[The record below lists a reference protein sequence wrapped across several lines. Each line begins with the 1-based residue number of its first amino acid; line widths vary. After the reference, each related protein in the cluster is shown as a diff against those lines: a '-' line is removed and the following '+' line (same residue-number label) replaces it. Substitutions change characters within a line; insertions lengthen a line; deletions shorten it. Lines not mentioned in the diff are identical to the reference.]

1 MSADKLIIEGAKQNN
16 LRNIDLSLP
25 HNKFIVVTGV
35 SGSGKSSLAFDTIF
49 AEGQWR
55 FIESLSTYA
64 RLFLEKLDRPD
75 VDAIRNIRPA
85 IALEQRNPVK
95 GSRSTVGTATEIYDY
110 LRLLY
115 SKIAMPHCP
124 KCNKALEAWN
134 PSSIVKELIEKYQGE
149 KGMIIFETKDTQ
161 GELQKKGFH
170 RALINGK
177 IVDISSIPAR
187 SSRAEP
193 AGHLSLNVV
202 LDRLVIRD
210 EPRLSDSIETAWEHG
225 NKNIKIELIGSQLTE
240 STLQPEKNKILAFSS
255 EFKCPVCSS
264 GALNLSLGVG
274 SVSLNGIEM
283 AKPQPLLFSFN
294 HPLGACPECKGFGNT
309 LEYSE
314 ETIVPDH
321 DLSFEKGA
329 IEPWSKP
336 AYRWWY
342 RQFAKA
348 AKAKGINLKIP
359 YNSISKEIK
368 ELIFR
373 GDDDFYGLNDFF
385 KELEK
390 KRYKLHVR
398 VFLSKYRKAVVCQY
412 CRGSRLR
419 PEALAFKISGF
430 NIAQLAAMSVS
441 QLSSYFSNLH
451 LTEYEQGVSP
461 EILRQIESKLGF
473 LLRVGLRY
481 LTLDRQSKTLSGG
494 ESQRINL
501 SNQLA
506 SKLTGTLYVLDEPTV
521 GLHPR
526 DVSKIT
532 DIIRELTDYGNT
544 IIAVEHDKSVIN
556 SSDWIVELGPGGGRE
571 GGNLVFSGW
580 KSDFLKSTTLTA
592 GYLNNAE
599 SIEIPGNRRKGSGKL
614 FSINGACGHNLKD
627 IDINIPLQTLVCVT
641 GVSGSGKSTAVEDTL
656 YNAVSKAFKL
666 AFENPLPFKSI
677 GGLEYLKGI
686 RIINQQPLG
695 KSPRSNPVTYIKA
708 FDPIRRLFAEQVY
721 AKNLGFGPGHFSF
734 NTEGGRCEVCKGYGF
749 QKLEMYFF
757 EDMYVKCEECNGK
770 RYKPEVLA
778 VTYNGK
784 NIHEVL
790 DLTIDEA
797 LRFFPSIPSLTKKLK
812 LIASVGLGYLRLG
825 QPATT
830 FSGGEAQRLRIC
842 SELGI
847 AKRRDYLYI
856 LDEPTI
862 GLHPDDIKKLLK
874 VLNELV
880 DAGNTVL
887 LVEHNLDVI
896 KCADWVIDLGPEGG
910 ELGGYIIA
918 EGTPEDIA
926 GQKKSYTGMYLKEY
940 LQ

>member
-1 MSADKLIIEGAKQNN
+1 MSGNELIIEGAKQNN
-16 LRNIDLSLP
+16 LRNINLNLP

-124 KCNKALEAWN
+124 KCGRALEAWN
-134 PSSIVKELIEKYQGE
+134 PSSVVKELIEKYQGE
-149 KGMIIFETKDTQ
+149 KGMIIFNSDDRYED
-161 GELQKKGFH
+161 LQKKGFH
-170 RALINGK
+170 RVLIDGK
-177 IVDISSIPAR
+177 IADISSLVPR
-187 SSRAEP
+187 PS
-193 AGHLSLNVV
+193 SLNVV

-225 NKNIKIELIGSQLTE
+225 NKNIKVELIGSL
-240 STLQPEKNKILAFSS
+240 PEKNKILAFSS
-255 EFKCPVCSS
+255 EFKCPDCSS
-264 GALNLSLGVG
+264 GALSLSGG
-274 SVSLNGIEM
+274 TGAVSLNGIDL

-294 HPLGACPECKGFGNT
+294 HPLGACPECKGFGNI

-314 ETIVPDH
+314 ETIVPDQE
-321 DLSFEKGA
+321 LSLEKGA

-348 AKAKGINLKIP
+348 AKAKGINLRIP
-359 YNSISKEIK
+359 YNAISKEIK

-373 GDDDFYGLNDFF
+373 GDDDFYGLNEFF
-385 KELEK
+385 KELES

-398 VFLSKYRKAVVCQY
+398 VFLSKYRKAVMCPY
-412 CRGSRLR
+412 CSGSRLR
-419 PEALAFKISGF
+419 PEALAFKIRGF

-532 DIIRELTDYGNT
+532 DIIKELTDYGNT

-580 KSDFLKSTTLTA
+580 KSDFLKSATLTA
-592 GYLNNAE
+592 GYLNNTE

-614 FSINGACGHNLKD
+614 LSIKGACGHNLKN

-666 AFENPLPFKSI
+666 AFENPLPVKSI
-677 GGLEYLKGI
+677 RGLEYIKGI

-708 FDPIRRLFAEQVY
+708 FDPIRKLFAEQVY

-734 NTEGGRCEVCKGYGF
+734 NAEGGRCEACKGYGF

-757 EDMYVKCEECNGK
+757 EDMYVKCEECSGK

-797 LRFFPSIPSLTKKLK
+797 LKFFPSIPSLTKKLK

-847 AKRRDYLYI
+847 AKRRDYIYI

-880 DAGNTVL
+880 YAGNTVL

-926 GQKKSYTGMYLKEY
+926 GQKKSYTGLYLKEY
-940 LQ
+940 LSDNLK